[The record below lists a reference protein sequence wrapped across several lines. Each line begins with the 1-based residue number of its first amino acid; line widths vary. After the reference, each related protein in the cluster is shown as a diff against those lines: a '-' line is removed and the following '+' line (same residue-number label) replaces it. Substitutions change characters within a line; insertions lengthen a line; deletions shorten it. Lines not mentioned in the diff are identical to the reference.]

1 MENYSF
7 CAVGLARLFQ
17 KRLKNSIQF
26 NYIVQLTIVAKKDL
40 IYKTKLT
47 QYAYRDIMQVC
58 RLFQEVLE

>member
-47 QYAYRDIMQVC
+47 
-58 RLFQEVLE
+58 